1 MNGNLINFP
10 MLNNQPLNLTLE
22 KKLYQLIISRLDGAN
37 IYSKTYKEKIFQLV
51 ERGIGG
57 FIIFGGK
64 RDELKDF
71 IKQIQSLAET
81 PLFIASDIECGVGQQ
96 IKDTTLFP
104 CQMAAAAAIDKH
116 KPGDIAILASV
127 LKAVALEAM
136 DIGINMPLIPV
147 LDVNQNPDNPIICTR
162 AFSDNYQDVTWFG
175 RQYIKELEDSGL
187 VSCAKHFPGH
197 GDTAMDSHVSLPVIT
212 KSFEELRATDLIPF
226 LEAVKAGVSSVMM
239 GHLSIPAVDSK
250 PASLSKKI
258 ITDLLRREIGF
269 EGVILTDALNM
280 KALQGFDHVSAECL
294 KAGADILLHPL
305 DADLMVKELLC
316 AVESGEITEEQ
327 IDEAVNRILKKKAK
341 IQNKT
346 TPLSAPLLR
355 GELKGG
361 EVDYQSHII
370 LSSQITDKSI
380 TLVKCVTGLPV
391 MDGNEI
397 AIILAG
403 ENSLFESSPFKALF
417 KNVSTIPSTIPLP
430 REEGVCGRVE
440 NVFSERIVIF
450 AIFTSVAAGRGTS
463 GIDDEE
469 MEGITEI
476 MKMAETSIVI
486 SFGCPYVLQSFG
498 EADILIAAY
507 DATAQ
512 AQRAVIKCLQG
523 EMDFKGRLPV
533 KLDF

>member
-51 ERGIGG
+51 EKGIGG
-57 FIIFGGK
+57 FIIFGGR
-64 RDELKDF
+64 RDEIKDF

-96 IKDTTLFP
+96 IKDATLFP
-104 CQMAAAAAIDKH
+104 CQMAVAAAIDKH
-116 KPGDIAILASV
+116 KPEDIPILASA
-127 LKAVALEAM
+127 LKAVAREAM

-175 RQYIKELEDSGL
+175 RKYIKELEDSGL

-197 GDTAMDSHVSLPVIT
+197 GDTAIDSHVSLPVIT
-212 KSFEELRATDLIPF
+212 KSFEELRAVDLIPF

-269 EGVILTDALNM
+269 EGLILTDALNM

-305 DADLMVKELLC
+305 DADLTVKELKE
-316 AVESGEITEEQ
+316 AATDKMVSGED
-327 IDEAVNRILKKKAK
+327 IDCAINRILKTKTR

-346 TPLSAPLLR
+346 TPLRPPLVR

-361 EVDYQSHII
+361 EVDYQSHRI
-370 LSSQITDKSI
+370 LSSQITERSI
-380 TLVKCVTGLPV
+380 TLLQNSKGLPILDPKKTHV
-391 MDGNEI
+391 V
-397 AIILAG
+397 LAG
-403 ENSLFESSPFKALF
+403 EHKFFEPTPFKDYFTDVSSDVSAKRLKDKIALF
-417 KNVSTIPSTIPLP
+417 T
-430 REEGVCGRVE
+430 
-440 NVFSERIVIF
+440 
-450 AIFTSVAAGRGTS
+450 IFTSVAAGRGTS
-463 GIDDEE
+463 GIDDGER
-469 MEGITEI
+469 EGITEI
-476 MKMAETSIVI
+476 IKMAETSIVI